1 MTSSSNW
8 HESLPPK
15 LSPEDMTT
23 MKTQFEKNHPGEIL
37 DFHST
42 PSVRLWSLVH
52 QHKSTRQSNISLS
65 DVDCAM
71 IETRSSKPLRSEIQV
86 LSQLCWDDTPEVDI
100 NSARFSRDWF
110 HRTST
115 VLRNA
120 YVLCG
125 MCDLQVFKAFDAK
138 IAEHTFVQ
146 LDAEL
151 GLRHVVAQ
159 EFFNADKKIWNA
171 IAQLYSQGSWT
182 FKECLNEMSVVRP
195 DISSLTYKTLIPP
208 FTILKLQTYTLQT
221 LIRAHHRSL
230 HRCFPLPT
238 IPVHLSPKPV
248 LIHPHYL
255 LLQFPLHPHCP
266 IHPIPIGNPTSIH
279 LLLLRKLHNQSD
291 YFWTFLQGTAP
302 LSCAATEANI
312 DLFTLLILNLITLV
326 TFSTMTIL
334 KTPSN
339 WLTQALL
346 GHSVCPPMSP
356 LLFPPEEWWWTTP
369 S

>member
-1 MTSSSNW
+1 MQVNANVTIV
-8 HESLPPK
+8 
-15 LSPEDMTT
+15 TT
-23 MKTQFEKNHPGEIL
+23 
-37 DFHST
+37 ST
-42 PSVRLWSLVH
+42 PVQFASRAEDRACKTTQLRITEDPLDSVTLIPIYSLV
-52 QHKSTRQSNISLS
+52 N
-65 DVDCAM
+65 
-71 IETRSSKPLRSEIQV
+71 
-86 LSQLCWDDTPEVDI
+86 
-100 NSARFSRDWF
+100 
-110 HRTST
+110 
-115 VLRNA
+115 
-120 YVLCG
+120 
-125 MCDLQVFKAFDAK
+125 
-138 IAEHTFVQ
+138 
-146 LDAEL
+146 
-151 GLRHVVAQ
+151 
-159 EFFNADKKIWNA
+159 
-171 IAQLYSQGSWT
+171 
-182 FKECLNEMSVVRP
+182 
-195 DISSLTYKTLIPP
+195 LTYKTLIPP